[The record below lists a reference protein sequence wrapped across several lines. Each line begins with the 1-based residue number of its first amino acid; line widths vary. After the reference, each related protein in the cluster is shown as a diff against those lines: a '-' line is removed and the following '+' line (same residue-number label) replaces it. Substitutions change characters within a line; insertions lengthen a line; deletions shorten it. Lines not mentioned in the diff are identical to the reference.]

1 MRQEFSARSVL
12 RRETFANAFVTAA
25 YQIQCIPID
34 LDRAA
39 ALYQKKCPYK
49 LADKVHQAHPLS
61 LAIRGSRVFSST
73 SGVMGPIC
81 LKRITPCLSITKVS
95 GAPYTP

>member
-49 LADKVHQAHPLS
+49 LSD
-61 LAIRGSRVFSST
+61 
-73 SGVMGPIC
+73 
-81 LKRITPCLSITKVS
+81 
-95 GAPYTP
+95 

>member
-12 RRETFANAFVTAA
+12 RRETSANAFVMAA

-34 LDRAA
+34 FDCAA
-39 ALYQKKCPYK
+39 ALYQKKSPYE
-49 LADKVHQAHPLS
+49 LTDKVHQVYALS

-81 LKRITPCLSITKVS
+81 L
-95 GAPYTP
+95 